1 MNSAERRE
9 LFQDSARLDPLVNPT
24 WNVKVLGGFSNNTRS
39 VQDGLLL
46 GESNF
51 NTTRTGAGGFLFLCA
66 VSLSPDVEI
75 HLGIYVQSE
84 VANLYQR
91 LNDMIA
97 KRRAGDLRY
106 SDNNKHVLPYLAGDG
121 RLYLMNKTDE
131 AFADTLSTSAHLGEQ
146 PSIKVDKVVYAVYPP
161 TPSLQRSLLTEA
173 FVGFLVRSVGHV
185 NVAEIKPFPS
195 TGPLTTV
202 ICRSLISLN
211 VPDIETTVAGLGGYY
226 VDKLVERF
234 HVALNFLE
242 RKHFV
247 ILTGLSGTG
256 KTSLVQQYARAV
268 HGIMSMYDDDPL
280 LFICPVRPDWTDPTG
295 VTGYYDV
302 ISNRYVVPT
311 FLQAVTAAIANK
323 DCPVFVCLDEMNL
336 ARVEYYLS
344 DVLSAMESEEPLQLH
359 SSSTPHEGSTGETI
373 PNELRIPANLYI
385 IGTINIDETTNPIS
399 DKVLDRAVVIDM
411 SKVDLSGF
419 LTGLKTKY
427 PDLTASVDE
436 CSDLLVRVEAILAPH
451 GLGFGY
457 RVAEEF
463 VRYYKFA
470 SQVGSKR
477 GPEIIDDQLIQK
489 ILVKLRGT
497 EKQRPMLVELEKQ
510 FTPYQGATEVV
521 RRLRADLDELGSF
534 QNAR

>member
-1 MNSAERRE
+1 MNSAHRRR
-9 LFQDSARLDPLVNPT
+9 LFETSARVNPLVNAT
-24 WNVKVLGGFSNNTRS
+24 WNVKTLGGFSNNTRS

-46 GESNF
+46 GEANF
-51 NTTRTGAGGFLFLCA
+51 NTTRAGAGGFLFVCA

-97 KRRAGDLRY
+97 KGVAGDRRY
-106 SDNNKHVLPYLAGDG
+106 LTNNKHVLPYLAGDG

-131 AFADTLSTSAHLGEQ
+131 AFADTLSSGSHLGEQ
-146 PSIKVDKVVYAVYPP
+146 PSIKVDQVVYAVYPP

-173 FVGFLVRSVGHV
+173 FVGFLVRSVGHA
-185 NVAEIKPFPS
+185 NVTEIKPFPS
-195 TGPLTTV
+195 AGPITPMM
-202 ICRSLISLN
+202 CRSLISFN
-211 VPDIETTVAGLGGYY
+211 VPDIEVAVAGLGGYY

-256 KTSLVQQYARAV
+256 KTSLVRQYARAV
-268 HGIMSMYDDDPL
+268 HGITYIDDDDPL

-311 FLQAVTAAIANK
+311 FLQAIATAIANK
-323 DCPVFVCLDEMNL
+323 DCPVFACLDEMNL

-344 DVLSAMESEEPLQLH
+344 DVLSAMESGEPLQLH
-359 SSSTPHEGSTGETI
+359 PSSTPHEGSTGETI
-373 PNELRIPANLYI
+373 PNQLKIPANLYI

-399 DKVLDRAVVIDM
+399 DKVLDRAVLIDM
-411 SKVDLSGF
+411 SKVDMSGF
-419 LTGLKTKY
+419 LTGLKARFH
-427 PDLTASVDE
+427 DLSTSIDE
-436 CSDLLVRVEAILAPH
+436 CSDLLVKVEAILKLH
-451 GLGFGY
+451 NLGFGY
-457 RVAEEF
+457 RIAEEF

-470 SQVGSKR
+470 SQVGSKS
-477 GPEIIDDQLIQK
+477 GPEIIDDQLSQK

-497 EKQRPMLVELEKQ
+497 EKQRPMLVELERL
-510 FTPYQGATEVV
+510 FTPYSRATGVIKQ
-521 RRLRADLDELGSF
+521 LLADLDELGSF
-534 QNAR
+534 QNSR